1 MEIGKEIKSKFKTPQ
16 QKAFVNLRYTSNWIL
31 KKQNSFMSKFE
42 LTMPQFNILRILRG
56 AGEGVYLSVNTI
68 KSRMVEISPNTTRLM
83 DKLYEKKLIE
93 RERSLEDK
101 RKVYVCISKIGMDL
115 LAEIDI
121 EFDSELTMIGKLNDQ
136 EAEFLSA
143 ILDKLRI

>member
-31 KKQNSFMSKFE
+31 KKQNSFMSKFD

-56 AGEGVYLSVNTI
+56 AGEGVFLSVNTI

-83 DKLYEKKLIE
+83 DKLLEKKLIE
-93 RERSLEDK
+93 RERNPNDK
-101 RKVYVCISKIGMDL
+101 RIVNVCISNSGIQT

-121 EFDSELTMIGKLNDQ
+121 EFDKELTMNDLLTNE
-136 EAEFLSA
+136 EAEILST
-143 ILDKLRI
+143 ILDKLRN

>member
-31 KKQNSFMSKFE
+31 KKQNGFMSRFD

-56 AGEGVYLSVNTI
+56 AGEGVFLSVNTI

-83 DKLYEKKLIE
+83 DKLLEKKLID
-93 RERSLEDK
+93 RERCINDK
-101 RKVYVCISKIGMDL
+101 RIVNVCISDSGMKI
-115 LAEIDI
+115 LAEIDKL
-121 EFDSELTMIGKLNDQ
+121 FDEELTMTGLLSNE
-136 EAEFLSA
+136 EAELLSNL
-143 ILDKLRI
+143 LDKLRS

>member
-31 KKQNSFMSKFE
+31 KKQNSFMSKFD

-56 AGEGVYLSVNTI
+56 AGEGVFLSVNTI

-83 DKLYEKKLIE
+83 DKLLDKKLIE
-93 RERSLEDK
+93 RERSPKDK
-101 RKVYVCISKIGMDL
+101 RIVNVCITNLGIQILS
-115 LAEIDI
+115 EIDI
-121 EFDSELTMIGKLNDQ
+121 EFDKELTMTNLLTNE
-136 EAEFLSA
+136 EAEILSE
-143 ILDKLRI
+143 ILDKLRN

>member
-31 KKQNSFMSKFE
+31 KKQNEFMSNFD

-56 AGEGVYLSVNTI
+56 AGEGVFLSVNTI

-83 DKLYEKKLIE
+83 DKLLEKKLII
-93 RERSLEDK
+93 RYRCPDDK
-101 RKVYVCISKIGMDL
+101 RIINVAITQEGMNIL
-115 LAEIDI
+115 SEIDQH
-121 EFDSELTMIGKLNDQ
+121 FDKELTMLNKLSDE
-136 EAEFLSA
+136 EAEILSV
-143 ILDKLRI
+143 ILDKLRS

>member
-31 KKQNSFMSKFE
+31 KKQNSFMSNYD

-56 AGEGVYLSVNTI
+56 AGEGVFLSVNTI

-93 RERSLEDK
+93 RERCPNDK
-101 RKVYVCISKIGMDL
+101 RIVHVSISQSGMNILSD
-115 LAEIDI
+115 IDKH
-121 EFDSELTMIGKLNDQ
+121 FDEELNMINFLSDE

-143 ILDKLRI
+143 ILDRLRS

>member
-31 KKQNSFMSKFE
+31 KKQNSFMSKYE

-68 KSRMVEISPNTTRLM
+68 KGRMVETSPNTTRLM
-83 DKLYEKKLIE
+83 DKLLEKKLIE
-93 RERSLEDK
+93 RERSINDK
-101 RKVYVCISKIGMDL
+101 RIINVCITEVGMKIL
-115 LAEIDI
+115 SEIDNQ
-121 EFDSELTMIGKLNDQ
+121 FDEELTMSNLLTDE
-136 EAEFLSA
+136 EANILSNL
-143 ILDKLRI
+143 LDKLRS

>member
-31 KKQNSFMSKFE
+31 KKQNSFMSKFD

-56 AGEGVYLSVNTI
+56 AGEGVFLSVNTI

-83 DKLYEKKLIE
+83 DKLLDKKLIE
-93 RERSLEDK
+93 RERSPKDK
-101 RKVYVCISKIGMDL
+101 RIVNVCITNLGIQILS
-115 LAEIDI
+115 EIDI
-121 EFDSELTMIGKLNDQ
+121 EFDKELTMTDLLTNE
-136 EAEFLSA
+136 EAEILSG
-143 ILDKLRI
+143 ILDKLRN

>member
-31 KKQNSFMSKFE
+31 KKQNSFMSKYD

-56 AGEGVYLSVNTI
+56 AGEGVFLSVNTI

-83 DKLYEKKLIE
+83 DKLLEKKLIE
-93 RERSLEDK
+93 RERSPKDK
-101 RKVYVCISKIGMDL
+101 RIVNVCISNLGIQIL
-115 LAEIDI
+115 SEIDI
-121 EFDSELTMIGKLNDQ
+121 EFDKELTMNNLLTNE
-136 EAEFLSA
+136 EAELLSN
-143 ILDKLRI
+143 ILDKLRN

>member
-31 KKQNSFMSKFE
+31 KKQNSFMSKFD

-56 AGEGVYLSVNTI
+56 AGEGVFLSVNTI

-83 DKLYEKKLIE
+83 DKLLDKKLIE
-93 RERSLEDK
+93 RERSPKDK
-101 RKVYVCISKIGMDL
+101 RIVNVCITNLGNQILS
-115 LAEIDI
+115 EIDI
-121 EFDSELTMIGKLNDQ
+121 EFDKELTMTDLLTNE
-136 EAEFLSA
+136 EAEILSE
-143 ILDKLRI
+143 ILDKLRN

>member
-31 KKQNSFMSKFE
+31 KKQNSFMSKFD

-56 AGEGVYLSVNTI
+56 AGEGVFLSVNTI

-83 DKLYEKKLIE
+83 DKLLDKKLIE
-93 RERSLEDK
+93 RERSPKDK
-101 RKVYVCISKIGMDL
+101 RIVNVCITNLGNQILS
-115 LAEIDI
+115 EIDI
-121 EFDSELTMIGKLNDQ
+121 EFDKELTMTDLLTNE
-136 EAEFLSA
+136 EAEILSG
-143 ILDKLRI
+143 ILDKLRN

>member
-83 DKLYEKKLIE
+83 DKLLEKKLIE
-93 RERSLEDK
+93 RERSIEDK
-101 RKVYVCISKIGMDL
+101 RKVHVCISKTGMDL
-115 LAEIDI
+115 LSEIDT
-121 EFDSELTMIGKLNDQ
+121 EFDSELTMIGRLSDQ

-143 ILDKLRI
+143 ILDKLRT

>member
-31 KKQNSFMSKFE
+31 KKQNIFMSNFE

-83 DKLYEKKLIE
+83 DKLLEKKLII
-93 RERSLEDK
+93 RYRCPDDK
-101 RKVYVCISKIGMDL
+101 RIINVAITHEGMNIL
-115 LAEIDI
+115 SEIDQH
-121 EFDSELTMIGKLNDQ
+121 FDKELTMLNKLSDE
-136 EAEFLSA
+136 EAEILSV
-143 ILDKLRI
+143 ILDKLRS

>member
-31 KKQNSFMSKFE
+31 KKQNSFMAKFE

-83 DKLYEKKLIE
+83 DKLLEKKLIE
-93 RERSLEDK
+93 RERSSEDK
-101 RKVYVCISKIGMDL
+101 RKVHVCISKTGMDL
-115 LAEIDI
+115 LSEIDT
-121 EFDSELTMIGKLNDQ
+121 EFDSELTMIGRLSDQ
-136 EAEFLSA
+136 EAEFLST
-143 ILDKLRI
+143 ILDKLRT

>member
-31 KKQNSFMSKFE
+31 KKQNSFMSKYD

-56 AGEGVYLSVNTI
+56 AGEGFFLSVNTI

-83 DKLYEKKLIE
+83 DKLLEKKLIE
-93 RERSLEDK
+93 RERSPKDK
-101 RKVYVCISKIGMDL
+101 RIVNVCISNLGIQIL
-115 LAEIDI
+115 SEIDI
-121 EFDSELTMIGKLNDQ
+121 EFDKELTMNNLLTNE
-136 EAEFLSA
+136 EAELLSN
-143 ILDKLRI
+143 ILDKLRN

>member
-31 KKQNSFMSKFE
+31 KKQNSFMSKFD

-56 AGEGVYLSVNTI
+56 AGEGVFLSVNTI

-83 DKLYEKKLIE
+83 DKLLDKKLIE
-93 RERSLEDK
+93 RERSPKDK
-101 RKVYVCISKIGMDL
+101 RIVNVCITNLGIQILS
-115 LAEIDI
+115 EIDI
-121 EFDSELTMIGKLNDQ
+121 EFDKELTMADLLTNE
-136 EAEFLSA
+136 EAEILSE
-143 ILDKLRI
+143 ILDKLRN

>member
-31 KKQNSFMSKFE
+31 KKQNSFMSNYD

-56 AGEGVYLSVNTI
+56 AGEGVFLSVNTI

-83 DKLYEKKLIE
+83 DKLDI
-93 RERSLEDK
+93 DK
-101 RKVYVCISKIGMDL
+101 H
-115 LAEIDI
+115 
-121 EFDSELTMIGKLNDQ
+121 FDEELNMINFLSDE

-143 ILDKLRI
+143 ILDRLRS